1 MSRQL
6 LGCRDVFFSRDRID
20 RAEKRRRVHDLKVW
34 EALAE
39 NDALGRV
46 LLHQISQG
54 PMIPRHQGL
63 CVARYC
69 EIDERLVLLVAAK
82 RKRLRG
88 GSDMD
93 RAPSKRGEPRC

>member
-6 LGCRDVFFSRDRID
+6 LGCRDVFFSRERID

-39 NDALGRV
+39 IDALGRV
-46 LLHQISQG
+46 LLHQISQV
-54 PMIPRHQGL
+54 PMIPRHQVL

-69 EIDERLVLLVAAK
+69 EIDERLVLWVAAK
-82 RKRLRG
+82 SKRLRRR
-88 GSDMD
+88 SDMD
-93 RAPSKRGEPRC
+93 RDRSNVAEQ